1 MKTSNKLLLGLFCLV
16 IASLVI
22 FNIIIKWK
30 MDKAS
35 VQSETPISN
44 NQKINTGLLVDSTKV
59 TLSID
64 KNTTNDEINS
74 FQTRLKELNIDLNI
88 DKIEFG
94 SDNKIKFLSISVD
107 CNDGFKGSV
116 NQTLG
121 DNDKIGFY
129 RVYDKNGQSPFGMCP
144 LELE

>member
-1 MKTSNKLLLGLFCLV
+1 
-16 IASLVI
+16 
-22 FNIIIKWK
+22 